1 MSNHV
6 PAHEQLNSSHW
17 NGSDKIDSENLIKK
31 HGETIHISPRAL
43 TIIWGNSDRFWK
55 WVNLSESKFGEGA
68 ELIQVSWIEV
78 TGKVEVKKL
87 SHSTTYDVI
96 FHIKFKD
103 DAFGWHHTPVIFEV
117 VTLDGKKNRKSV
129 VLETY
134 RENKKLQEINAGDF
148 YLPPGHYDKEIV
160 RFGMYEVESQWW
172 KGGLILGE
180 VELRPKKA

>member
-1 MSNHV
+1 MNHQ
-6 PAHEQLNSSHW
+6 AHAAQLNSSHW

-31 HGETIHISPRAL
+31 EGDAICISPKAL

-55 WVNLSESKFGEGA
+55 WVKLSEWKFEEGA

-78 TGKVEVKKL
+78 TGKVEINRL
-87 SHSTTYDVI
+87 SHCKTFEVF

-117 VTLDGKKNRKSV
+117 VTPDGKKHRRSV
-129 VLETY
+129 LLETF
-134 RENKKLQEINAGDF
+134 REDKTLQPIYAGVFD
-148 YLPPGHYDKEIV
+148 LPSGHHDKEIV

-172 KGGLILGE
+172 KGGIILGG